1 MPKPM
6 MMTIAVEEIAFG
18 AVFRRLKNMP
28 GVISLDLDG
37 NADEKPAKNG
47 TNGKG
52 KGGGGIAKIPKG
64 SDATGDSA
72 KCIVLSKLA
81 QEKGTPV
88 SGADLTAAL
97 VDNGKSPKTFA
108 NVSHIMRRDKL
119 ARKSKK
125 GWTLTVKGHRYLETE
140 CQIGE

>member
-52 KGGGGIAKIPKG
+52 KGGGGIAKNGKG
-64 SDATGDSA
+64 TDAAGSSARCIVMSAMADGVATGPD
-72 KCIVLSKLA
+72 LA
-81 QEKGTPV
+81 
-88 SGADLTAAL
+88 TALEAQ
-97 VDNGKSPKTFA
+97 GKSRKTFA
-108 NVSHIMRRDKL
+108 NVSHWLRHNKM

-125 GWTLTVKGHRYLETE
+125 GWSLTAKGHVYLDTE
-140 CQIGE
+140 CKIGDE